1 MAEAIGIGEAAARS
15 QAAELRRYSLPKA
28 EYEALRKRQIVRARI
43 PWVASTR
50 SASKGS
56 SGPIPPCSC
65 S

>member
-28 EYEALRKRQIVRARI
+28 EYEALRKRQIV
-43 PWVASTR
+43 PR
-50 SASKGS
+50 SDSLGRHRRDPLE
-56 SGPIPPCSC
+56 GIERPIPPCSC